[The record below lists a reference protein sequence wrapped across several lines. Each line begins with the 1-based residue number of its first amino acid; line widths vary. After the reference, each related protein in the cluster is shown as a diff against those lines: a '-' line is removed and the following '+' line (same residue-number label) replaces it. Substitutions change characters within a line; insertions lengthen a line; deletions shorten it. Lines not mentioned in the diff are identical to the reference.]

1 MFHRESNIS
10 SKRINGTVCIVVV
23 ITILVVSFILNRDF
37 KPAQENLLN
46 TVFWGG
52 VVLLGAG
59 IGEKF
64 IKK

>member
-1 MFHRESNIS
+1 
-10 SKRINGTVCIVVV
+10 
-23 ITILVVSFILNRDF
+23 LNQDF

-52 VVLLGAG
+52 VVLLGTG